1 MKRRFGVDALFPLS
15 RYVRGLSMPAV
26 PDRAHEH
33 DSTGAYAV
41 DPSSANCVNPIFAGD
56 LPTDPSQDLCRLSR
70 GPRTPDL
77 VYFGVVAGVPHQL
90 LQLDPSNPDSP
101 QKDELSDSDWQL
113 IIGADPEHY
122 DFTGS
127 DFHMIE
133 SYLPRTGNSLPPG
146 VVNAATCL
154 PGGSDTC
161 DPFNGREWDTRSAAL
176 ELACTFPLAMPNPS
190 CTRAELAPGCD
201 CGTGGDMP
209 VCDAQTGI
217 QMRGK
222 AYPSLRE
229 LDVARALGR
238 QGIVGSICPR
248 HVTES
253 TPGDP
258 LYGFRDI
265 GRAFLDRLKG
275 GGEYNWC
282 LPPFPIPDS
291 AGRVPC
297 TVLATLPGPGDE
309 SLCEAYGFDVPGA
322 DLLRRFRARQHDAWR
337 AGGGADAG
345 VPDPADLPTCIVPE
359 LFGADLD
366 ANGSCSSASKLGWCY
381 VAGAAAG
388 SCPQTLLFSPA
399 GSFEDPYNHVLLT
412 IECARGC

>member
-1 MKRRFGVDALFPLS
+1 M
-15 RYVRGLSMPAV
+15 
-26 PDRAHEH
+26 
-33 DSTGAYAV
+33 
-41 DPSSANCVNPIFAGD
+41 
-56 LPTDPSQDLCRLSR
+56 
-70 GPRTPDL
+70 
-77 VYFGVVAGVPHQL
+77 
-90 LQLDPSNPDSP
+90 
-101 QKDELSDSDWQL
+101 
-113 IIGADPEHY
+113 
-122 DFTGS
+122 
-127 DFHMIE
+127 
-133 SYLPRTGNSLPPG
+133 
-146 VVNAATCL
+146 
-154 PGGSDTC
+154 
-161 DPFNGREWDTRSAAL
+161 
-176 ELACTFPLAMPNPS
+176 
-190 CTRAELAPGCD
+190 
-201 CGTGGDMP
+201 
-209 VCDAQTGI
+209 QT
-217 QMRGK
+217 RGK

-229 LDVARALGR
+229 LALARELGP
-238 QGIVGSICPR
+238 QGIVGSICPS
-248 HVTES
+248 HANES
-253 TPGDP
+253 APGDP

-297 TVLATLPGPGDE
+297 TVFATLPGPGDE
-309 SLCEAYGFDVPGA
+309 SLCEAYGFDVPEA